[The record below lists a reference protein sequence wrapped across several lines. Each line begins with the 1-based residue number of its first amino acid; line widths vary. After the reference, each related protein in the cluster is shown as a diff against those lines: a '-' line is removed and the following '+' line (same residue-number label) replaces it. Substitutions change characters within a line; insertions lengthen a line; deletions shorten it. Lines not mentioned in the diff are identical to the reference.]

1 MLVWPALNRIKHW
14 LRQWQDLEPW
24 ERHAMTRLAWKLPLV
39 WVQLRVFGFKK
50 TYSFTTTETT
60 TSRASQIPLVATPLD
75 YAQRCA
81 RLTEIAASHGLYKAN
96 CLHQSL
102 ALYSFLR
109 QMGLSARLQIGV
121 LPTSK
126 PLNAHAWVELEGTP
140 LGQAITEYQPF
151 PGLT

>member
-1 MLVWPALNRIKHW
+1 
-14 LRQWQDLEPW
+14 
-24 ERHAMTRLAWKLPLV
+24 MTRLAWKLPIV
-39 WVQLRVFGFKK
+39 WVQLRLFGFKK

-102 ALYSFLR
+102 ALCSFLR
-109 QMGLSARLQIGV
+109 QRGLHARMRIGV

-126 PLNAHAWVELEGTP
+126 PFDAHAWVELEGTP